1 MTRLNFIGIAY
12 LSIGL
17 IWSAMV
23 ISAWKTFVLWKILV
37 SMNIHANLWPMLF
50 VVTYR
55 DYKKSSYLKPFSFW
69 QFVFFGQLKFHVN
82 DSFDK

>member
-1 MTRLNFIGIAY
+1 MTLVHNIGIAY
-12 LSIGL
+12 SSIGL
-17 IWSAMV
+17 TWWALA
-23 ISAWKTFVLWKILV
+23 ISARKKLVIWKILV

>member
-1 MTRLNFIGIAY
+1 MTPIHYIGFAY

-17 IWSAMV
+17 IWSVLA
-23 ISAWKTFVLWKILV
+23 ISAWKKLVLWKIVV
-37 SMNIHANLWPMLF
+37 SMIIHATLWPMLF